1 MEVGFFSFLF
11 SLQEPE
17 NSKLKAAEMKE
28 QLWLICWTDQ
38 DTVGDIFP
46 SVAIYY
52 LLLQAF

>member
-28 QLWLICWTDQ
+28 QLWLICRTDQ

-46 SVAIYY
+46 SVAICY

>member
-11 SLQEPE
+11 SLQEAE

-28 QLWLICWTDQ
+28 QLWLICRTDQ